1 MNELYL
7 NGATI
12 MTTPTPRQLE
22 VALAAGF
29 AGLEVRTARLCGSDN
44 ASELKATI
52 AAVTS
57 SGAKILNIADL
68 ALHTGPDGIVDQKRL
83 EAELPE
89 ILDLTN
95 ALNAPYLGIVPVP
108 ADGVSFEQVM
118 PSMRDALAY
127 CLEQAG
133 PRGIKLGFE
142 FLGFANDPVNTAA
155 KCVTLLETLPEI
167 GFVPDSCH
175 IYASHSRFSQ
185 IPADRIP
192 FVHFN
197 DCAKPPSFDI
207 QDGDRVL
214 PSDGQIPL
222 GEYLREL
229 RAGGFT
235 GPISLETFTKSL
247 WDEDPAQLAVRA
259 FKKLQAVVNAAG
271 GQA

>member
-1 MNELYL
+1 MHELYL

-22 VALAAGF
+22 VALLAGF
-29 AGLEVRTARLCGSDN
+29 AGLEVRTARLCGPDN
-44 ASELKATI
+44 AQELKATI
-52 AAVTS
+52 AAVES

-68 ALHTGPDGIVDQKRL
+68 ALHTRPDGILDQKRL

-89 ILDLTN
+89 ILDLTT
-95 ALNAPYLGIVPVP
+95 ALGAPYLGIVPVP
-108 ADGVSFEQVM
+108 AEGVSFEQVL

-127 CLEQAG
+127 CLEQAR
-133 PRGIKLGFE
+133 PRGIRLGFE

-155 KCVTLLETLPEI
+155 KCVRLLETLPEI

-175 IYASHSRFSQ
+175 VYASNSHFSE
-185 IPADRIP
+185 IPTARIP

-197 DCAKPPSFDI
+197 DCASPPSFEI

-214 PSDGQIPL
+214 PGDGRIPL
-222 GEYLREL
+222 RSYLTEL

-235 GPISLETFTKSL
+235 GPISLETFTPSL
-247 WDEDPAQLAVRA
+247 WAEDPAQLAGRA
-259 FKKLQAVVNAAG
+259 FKQLQAIVNG
-271 GQA
+271 